1 MPKWKLKTV
10 KNKLLPQFL
19 LKASTLRSKRKSTK
33 KILIPM
39 LIFKI
44 INNLLL
50 RLRKTKRMLRK
61 IKKRNWL
68 QLMKNRYKIKL
79 MLKWK
84 MKILLKMLLWNLN
97 KPNKS
102 LKILKFKMLMKKCK
116 KKKVLKIQ
124 KKLRKKLKPKMI
136 RKWKK
141 KRLNSKKLSANKRLP
156 RLMLK
161 SKMCIFILQ
170 ETFQEK

>member
-1 MPKWKLKTV
+1 
-10 KNKLLPQFL
+10 
-19 LKASTLRSKRKSTK
+19 
-33 KILIPM
+33 M

-68 QLMKNRYKIKL
+68 QLMKKLFKIKL

-124 KKLRKKLKPKMI
+124 NKLKPKMI

-170 ETFQEK
+170 EIFQEK

>member
-1 MPKWKLKTV
+1 
-10 KNKLLPQFL
+10 
-19 LKASTLRSKRKSTK
+19 
-33 KILIPM
+33 M

-68 QLMKNRYKIKL
+68 QLMKKLFKIKL

-124 KKLRKKLKPKMI
+124 KKLKPKMI

-170 ETFQEK
+170 EIFQEK

>member
-1 MPKWKLKTV
+1 
-10 KNKLLPQFL
+10 
-19 LKASTLRSKRKSTK
+19 
-33 KILIPM
+33 M

-68 QLMKNRYKIKL
+68 QLMKKWFKIKL

-124 KKLRKKLKPKMI
+124 KKLKPKMI

-170 ETFQEK
+170 EIFQEK

>member
-1 MPKWKLKTV
+1 
-10 KNKLLPQFL
+10 
-19 LKASTLRSKRKSTK
+19 
-33 KILIPM
+33 M

-68 QLMKNRYKIKL
+68 QLMKKLFKIKL

-170 ETFQEK
+170 EIFQEK

>member
-10 KNKLLPQFL
+10 KNNLLPQLL

-50 RLRKTKRMLRK
+50 RLRKTKRMQRK

-124 KKLRKKLKPKMI
+124 KKLKPKMI

-170 ETFQEK
+170 EIFQEK

>member
-10 KNKLLPQFL
+10 KNNLLPQLL

-124 KKLRKKLKPKMI
+124 KKLKPKMI

-170 ETFQEK
+170 EIFQEK

>member
-1 MPKWKLKTV
+1 
-10 KNKLLPQFL
+10 
-19 LKASTLRSKRKSTK
+19 
-33 KILIPM
+33 M

-124 KKLRKKLKPKMI
+124 KKLKPKMI

-170 ETFQEK
+170 EIFQEK

>member
-68 QLMKNRYKIKL
+68 LLMKNRYKIKL

-84 MKILLKMLLWNLN
+84 MKILPKILLWNLN

-124 KKLRKKLKPKMI
+124 KKPKMI